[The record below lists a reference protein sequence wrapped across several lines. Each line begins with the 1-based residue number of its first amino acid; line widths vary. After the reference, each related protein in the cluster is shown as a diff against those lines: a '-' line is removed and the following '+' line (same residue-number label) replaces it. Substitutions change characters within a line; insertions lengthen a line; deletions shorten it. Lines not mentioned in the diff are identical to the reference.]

1 MISERLIMNEIMV
14 IGMRLSN
21 EKNFANGEIVLV
33 VLSIPE
39 ELVSTFLSLH
49 FPNVKLKNRFL
60 QS

>member
-1 MISERLIMNEIMV
+1 MISERLVMNEIMV
-14 IGMRLSN
+14 IVVRLSN

-49 FPNVKLKNRFL
+49 FPNVK
-60 QS
+60 

>member
-39 ELVSTFLSLH
+39 ELVSTFLSIH
-49 FPNVKLKNRFL
+49 YPNVK
-60 QS
+60 